1 MNSDLPRKHIVVVAA
16 VIAAGREVLCVQRPP
31 HTRDY
36 ISSKWEFPGGKVEPG
51 ESYAAALVREIHEE
65 LVLPVAVHDPITT
78 VTHAYPDFDLTMHVF
93 ACTTA
98 APEVLEL
105 REHQSH
111 VWLRPDDAAFAALD
125 WAAADLP
132 VVERLKVQ
140 APVGR

>member
-16 VIAAGREVLCVQRPP
+16 VIAAGDIVLCVQRPP
-31 HTRDY
+31 HTREY

-65 LVLPVAVHDPITT
+65 LALLIAVHDPITT
-78 VTHAYPDFDLTMHVF
+78 VTHAYPDFDLTMHVY
-93 ACTTA
+93 ACTTP
-98 APEVLEL
+98 APEALEL
-105 REHQSH
+105 REHQAH
-111 VWLRPDDAAFAALD
+111 AWLRPDDAAFAALD

-132 VVERLKVQ
+132 VLERLKVQ